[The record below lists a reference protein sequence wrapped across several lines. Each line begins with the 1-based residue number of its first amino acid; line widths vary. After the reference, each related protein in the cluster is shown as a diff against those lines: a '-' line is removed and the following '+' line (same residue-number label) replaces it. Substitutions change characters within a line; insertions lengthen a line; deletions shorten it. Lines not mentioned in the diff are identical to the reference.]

1 MDTDTKSPASLGR
14 ASLGSNK
21 YLRIATLVLVAQAVL
36 FYSASHG
43 DSTPLNA
50 PLIAFPASF
59 GDWRLVQEGVVDRE
73 TQDVLKADDTLTRF
87 YAQPNG
93 HSANLF
99 IAYFKTQ
106 RYGQSPHSPK
116 NCLPGSGWQK
126 VEEGMIDIPVGETTI
141 RINRYLVS
149 KGENESIV
157 LYWYQSQ
164 GRVIADEFSAKFHLI
179 ADSIRTHRSDTAL
192 VRVVVPTNASSH
204 GLSDAVGRDFVT
216 AAYPV
221 IKRYLPR

>member
-1 MDTDTKSPASLGR
+1 MQPEKKSPVSLLSG
-14 ASLGSNK
+14 K
-21 YLRIATLVLVAQAVL
+21 YLRIATLVLIAQAVL
-36 FYSASHG
+36 FYTASHG

-50 PLIAFPASF
+50 PLAAFPTVF
-59 GDWRLVQEGVVDRE
+59 GNWRLTQEGVVDKE
-73 TQDVLKADDTLTRF
+73 TQDVLRADDTLTRE
-87 YAQPNG
+87 YAEPDG
-93 HSANLF
+93 RSVNLF
-99 IAYFKTQ
+99 IAYFQTQ

-126 VEEGMIDIPVGETTI
+126 EEEGTIGVPVAGDTI

-164 GRVIADEFSAKFHLI
+164 GRVIANEFSAKFHLV

-192 VRVVVPTNASSH
+192 VRVVIPTNASSH
-204 GLSDAVGRDFVT
+204 QRSDAVGRDFVT

-221 IKRYLPR
+221 IKGWLPQ